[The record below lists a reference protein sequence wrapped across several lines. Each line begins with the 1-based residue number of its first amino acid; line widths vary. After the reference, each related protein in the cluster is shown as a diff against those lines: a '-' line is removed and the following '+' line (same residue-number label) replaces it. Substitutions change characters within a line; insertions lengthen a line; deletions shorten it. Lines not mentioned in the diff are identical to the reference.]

1 MPFYAQT
8 AKRRKLPRLIDRLMD
23 NEYVV
28 YTFQLK
34 KNVATW
40 IKRKDIT
47 LRDIS

>member
-1 MPFYAQT
+1 MWYEHAMDT
-8 AKRRKLPRLIDRLMD
+8 HTDELMD
-23 NEYVV
+23 NEKVV